1 MTHKE
6 ELVQLIITQYCKL
19 YLNSSILVSAN
30 ASEDS
35 TLIEYRPFV
44 ISMKCGDVDILASK
58 RSLPDIFFSNK
69 TQKGHLY
76 VVNIEVGLLLNC
88 SAQIMDKAPHEKKN
102 RNQYNVVW
110 DFLEC
115 FQNFRK
121 TQKHTNASSSDTGAL
136 GHELEVAF
144 KQFGIHISKPVP
156 SQLPAIVSSYNVKRR
171 LRSHRK
177 KKKQRITQNE
187 VSLRIK
193 ELKQVEKLRNM
204 KGFPTLPFH
213 LAKTYLCQKNTAAIQ
228 HVEKKSLRLYYCT
241 HQLFLKKAMT
251 LTSSL
256 NKCINTEEIFD
267 WLVQCCH
274 FSIYDAVYLLSSA
287 CFSHSDLK
295 LETNAATILG
305 QNNEVVQYA
314 NRGFGRGVL
323 LGLLVDHNILSKD
336 YVKKVIPF

>member
-121 TQKHTNASSSDTGAL
+121 TQKHTNASSSRQVHL
-136 GHELEVAF
+136 GTARSCI
-144 KQFGIHISKPVP
+144 QAIWSAYTKPLR

-177 KKKQRITQNE
+177 E
-187 VSLRIK
+187 
-193 ELKQVEKLRNM
+193 E
-204 KGFPTLPFH
+204 
-213 LAKTYLCQKNTAAIQ
+213 TA
-228 HVEKKSLRLYYCT
+228 HC
-241 HQLFLKKAMT
+241 
-251 LTSSL
+251 
-256 NKCINTEEIFD
+256 
-267 WLVQCCH
+267 
-274 FSIYDAVYLLSSA
+274 
-287 CFSHSDLK
+287 
-295 LETNAATILG
+295 
-305 QNNEVVQYA
+305 
-314 NRGFGRGVL
+314 
-323 LGLLVDHNILSKD
+323 SK
-336 YVKKVIPF
+336 